1 MSTSNPLKRNC
12 FDYILEIIGIT
23 GLISSFISL
32 LFCYGLDKDI
42 QIPVHYNFYGEI
54 DGWGNVSFIYTITI
68 MSFALYIAFSVCERF
83 YRKFNYPIKV
93 TENNSNYLY
102 RAAIRLMRS
111 MKAII
116 SVMFAYI
123 NGISVAYAYGYIFP
137 YNTIIIYLFIIIL
150 LITVIIYFVQTL
162 KYKE

>member
-1 MSTSNPLKRNC
+1 MTPSNLLKRNC
-12 FDYILEIIGIT
+12 FDYILEIIAII
-23 GLISSFISL
+23 GLISCFISL

-54 DGWGNVSFIYTITI
+54 DGWGNVSFIYAITI
-68 MSFALYIAFSVCERF
+68 MSVVLYIAFSVYERF

-93 TENNSNYLY
+93 TENKSKYMY
-102 RAAIRLMRS
+102 RAAISLMRS

-116 SVMFAYI
+116 SVMLAYI

-137 YNTIIIYLFIIIL
+137 YNTIIIYLFIIISWV
-150 LITVIIYFVQTL
+150 TAIIYFVRTL

>member
-1 MSTSNPLKRNC
+1 MTPSNPLERNL

-23 GLISSFISL
+23 GLVSSFISL

-54 DGWGNVSFIYTITI
+54 DGWGNVSFIYTTTI
-68 MSFALYIAFSVCERF
+68 MSFALYIAFSVYERF

-93 TENNSNYLY
+93 TENNSKYLY

-137 YNTIIIYLFIIIL
+137 YNTIIIYLFIIIS
-150 LITVIIYFVQTL
+150 LITAIIYFVRTL

>member
-1 MSTSNPLKRNC
+1 MSTSNPLKRNL

-23 GLISSFISL
+23 GLVSSFISL

-93 TENNSNYLY
+93 TENNSKYLY